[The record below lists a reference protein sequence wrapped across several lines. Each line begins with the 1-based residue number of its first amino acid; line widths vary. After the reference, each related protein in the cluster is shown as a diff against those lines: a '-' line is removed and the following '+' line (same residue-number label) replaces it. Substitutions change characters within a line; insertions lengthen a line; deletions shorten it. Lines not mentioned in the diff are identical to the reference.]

1 MKVTCPGCSTV
12 YNVPEERLTKS
23 VTQMGCRKC
32 GANLVFFKSPGAE
45 GPSVPR
51 PPTPGPPGEPEKKRW
66 SPLKLLKYA
75 AIGLVALIVV
85 GALAVYGLFHM
96 AKRSQEYKLARVF
109 IIKNHEI
116 NKALG
121 GRIDEGPSLTSFNVK
136 SSKGQGR
143 ADMGFEVAGPAGS
156 TDVRVLLE
164 KDKGVWRVVKAAY
177 LGKDGRPVMV
187 LPGRARPASPKPAE
201 AAVKKPREKRMLAR
215 QRSKVHLDLARRYY
229 RDKMF
234 KHALRECTR
243 AISVDPKNP
252 DAYFLRGVYHV
263 KKGDKEKGLSDLKKT
278 VALDPGYARAY
289 EYMGWVYGS
298 KKNYDESV
306 AQFSR
311 LIELKPRY
319 AKAYYQRGAAHFK
332 RGDAKSALR
341 DMEKSCKLGYK
352 MGCETLRQFKKAI

>member
-12 YNVPEERLTKS
+12 YTVPENRLTKEL
-23 VTQMGCRKC
+23 TQMGCRKC
-32 GANLVFFKSPGAE
+32 GANLVFFRSPEAAAR
-45 GPSVPR
+45 SV
-51 PPTPGPPGEPEKKRW
+51 PGPPAQPEKKRW
-66 SPLKLLKYA
+66 SPVKLLKYA
-75 AIGLVALIVV
+75 AIGFLALVVV
-85 GALAVYGLFHM
+85 GAAAVYGLFYM
-96 AKRSQEYKLARVF
+96 AKRSEEYKLARAF
-109 IIKNHEI
+109 IIKNPEI
-116 NKALG
+116 NRALG

-156 TDVRVLLE
+156 TDVRVLLKKE
-164 KDKGVWRVVKAAY
+164 EGVWRVVKAEY
-177 LGKDGRPVMV
+177 LGRDGRQIMV
-187 LPGRARPASPKPAE
+187 LPGRAEAAAPKPGKG
-201 AAVKKPREKRMLAR
+201 AAQKPQEKRMLAR
-215 QRSKVHLDLARRYY
+215 ERSKVHLDLARRYF

-243 AISVDPKNP
+243 AISADPKNP
-252 DAYFLRGVYHV
+252 DAYFQRGVYHV
-263 KKGDKEKGLSDLKKT
+263 KNGAEEKGLNDLKKT

-298 KKNYDESV
+298 KKDYDESV

-319 AKAYYQRGAAHFK
+319 GKAYYQRGAAYFK
-332 RGDAKSALR
+332 KGDAKSALR
-341 DMEKSCKLGYK
+341 DMERSCKLGYK